1 MLTRAIYAN
10 ESKFVKHFNF
20 SCWSKGC
27 WPDGYE
33 KEEKMKK
40 GFGFPECFLVMVLVL
55 LVAAAA
61 LGIVCTVHKNEQRNR
76 REIADRY
83 EELVMTPEQ
92 KEERQQKKVAR
103 WFKSM
108 GCSEQNA
115 WEGVRFREKLKA
127 AGSSRT
133 LEEVLDEKFCRVWLD
148 HNCCDLESGSKRR
161 FEFELEGCEAGNK
174 AVVTFVYCCRHGTF
188 KLSETWSWK
197 QHEDPT

>member
-1 MLTRAIYAN
+1 MLTGAIYAN
-10 ESKFVKHFNF
+10 ESKFVKHFNY
-20 SCWSKGC
+20 SCESNDCESEGS
-27 WPDGYE
+27 E

-40 GFGFPECFLVMVLVL
+40 GFGFPEYFLIAV
-55 LVAAAA
+55 LVAAVLAA
-61 LGIVCTVHKNEQRNR
+61 ITGIVCTVHKNEQKNR

-83 EELVMTPEQ
+83 ELLTETPEQ
-92 KEERQQKKVAR
+92 KEERQQKKIVR

-127 AGSSRT
+127 ADSPKT

-161 FEFELEGCEAGNK
+161 FEFELEGCEAKNK

-188 KLSETWSWK
+188 RLSETWSWK
-197 QHEDPT
+197 QHEDPI